1 MFEWAQDQSAVWQFI
16 IIFVIAFAP
25 WMDVSIVAPL
35 GVAWGLHPL
44 GVAIT
49 AFSGNFLLVL
59 LLGYFFKEFN
69 RWRKKRRE
77 AKGITAPTKKE
88 KKSREIWDRYG
99 IPGLALLSPI
109 LVGTDIAAVIALTF
123 GSSRLQ
129 VISWMTVSLAV
140 WTAIFTIGS
149 VYGFSFLNII

>member
-1 MFEWAQDQSAVWQFI
+1 MFEWAQDQSAIWQFI

-35 GVAWGLHPL
+35 GVAWGLPPL

-59 LLGYFFKEFN
+59 LLGYFFKQFN
-69 RWRKKRRE
+69 RWREKRRE

-88 KKSREIWDRYG
+88 KN
-99 IPGLALLSPI
+99 PGRF
-109 LVGTDIAAVIALTF
+109 GT
-123 GSSRLQ
+123 S
-129 VISWMTVSLAV
+129 TV
-140 WTAIFTIGS
+140 
-149 VYGFSFLNII
+149 FLD